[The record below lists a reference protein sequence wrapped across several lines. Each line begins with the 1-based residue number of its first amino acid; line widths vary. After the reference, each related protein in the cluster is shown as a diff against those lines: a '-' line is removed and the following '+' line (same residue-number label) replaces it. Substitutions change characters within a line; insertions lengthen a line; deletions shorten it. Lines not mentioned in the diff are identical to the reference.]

1 MWISTNV
8 TNIYLASIRFG
19 TLQYLCNTLYKSQGI
34 PVVLS
39 FLPYKVQLRGV
50 FGINIKMKVIDLEVF
65 ILSIWLDPPMIS

>member
-1 MWISTNV
+1 
-8 TNIYLASIRFG
+8 
-19 TLQYLCNTLYKSQGI
+19 
-34 PVVLS
+34 VVLS